1 MSSHTNLTHST
12 GAQAP
17 KRKRGHVRVAAILE
31 AGAEIF
37 AEKGY
42 DSATMTEIAAR
53 SATAIGSLYRFFPS
67 KDALADA
74 LLQRFAQTA
83 MAGLGELEQ
92 QAAEMTLDSLA
103 GALVDF
109 MLTLQSQRDLTSAL
123 VDARGGSDEKR
134 AQFRLALRGILASIL
149 CRAAPCLA
157 QAKAEVMAI
166 TLLQI
171 LKAVPVFA
179 QEKPATRSA
188 LLAELRNVVRLYLA
202 SI

>member
-1 MSSHTNLTHST
+1 MSSLKPLEA
-12 GAQAP
+12 GAAQAP
-17 KRKRGHVRVAAILE
+17 KRLRGRIRVAAIMDSAVQL
-31 AGAEIF
+31 F

-42 DSATMTEIAAR
+42 DAATMTEIAAR

-109 MLTLQSQRDLTSAL
+109 MLTLQSQRDLTS
-123 VDARGGSDEKR
+123 
-134 AQFRLALRGILASIL
+134 
-149 CRAAPCLA
+149 
-157 QAKAEVMAI
+157 
-166 TLLQI
+166 
-171 LKAVPVFA
+171 
-179 QEKPATRSA
+179 
-188 LLAELRNVVRLYLA
+188 
-202 SI
+202 